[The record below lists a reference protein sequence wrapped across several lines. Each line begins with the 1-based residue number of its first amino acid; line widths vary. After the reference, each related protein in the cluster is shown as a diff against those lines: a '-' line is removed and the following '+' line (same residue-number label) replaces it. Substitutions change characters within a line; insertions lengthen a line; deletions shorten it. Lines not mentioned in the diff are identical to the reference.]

1 MKAKR
6 GPSGLEKRRGQRKT
20 RRQSAGMRRGAPA
33 SPAAPGK
40 PARWSPLLPR
50 RLLPVLLP
58 LPALS
63 APRGV
68 SPNSPS
74 SGRLR
79 RDRAIQVPPSLASAS
94 GSAPC
99 SRGQEWPPQL
109 CGAGF
114 TQAPQGLADV
124 APDFPST
131 NPCTPSA
138 MGISSSGP
146 HAAGTGHIC
155 QRDWA
160 ARDPRCSRLAGSL
173 QKESLPSP
181 M

>member
-1 MKAKR
+1 MPHLGLHSLQGVQESCSLRIQVYSPGNPVSRKLSQRSEGKERSKR
-6 GPSGLEKRRGQRKT
+6 
-20 RRQSAGMRRGAPA
+20 A
-33 SPAAPGK
+33 
-40 PARWSPLLPR
+40 
-50 RLLPVLLP
+50 
-58 LPALS
+58 
-63 APRGV
+63 
-68 SPNSPS
+68 S